1 MVRTLKNKSYVS
13 AENRIK
19 KKRTRK
25 RIPSLSKW
33 MNKVIKIYVTMCYLV
48 MKVRAR
54 FTKMIA
60 KADVLQG

>member
-25 RIPSLSKW
+25 RIPSLYKW

>member
-19 KKRTRK
+19 KKCKRK

-33 MNKVIKIYVTMCYLV
+33 MKKVIKIYVTMCYLV

>member
-25 RIPSLSKW
+25 RIPSLSTW

-48 MKVRAR
+48 MKVRAS
-54 FTKMIA
+54 FTKMMA